1 MSELIELEQTPIEP
15 DHGMRDEIRRISD
28 SVRAR
33 RVLRSR
39 IMVALCG
46 VALFVAAVP
55 LVALLYQLFD
65 KGLSQIDWKFFT
77 TLPQTPTII
86 APDATGGISNAIVG
100 TIALTIYASILAI
113 PVGVLVGV
121 FLAETDSKLATSL
134 RVVSQTMAGAPSILM
149 GLFAFS
155 FLVHDLN
162 IGFSSI
168 AGSFALAVL
177 MLPVIIISTEIAV
190 RNVPNTL
197 REAGLALGA
206 KPHKVS
212 LKVVLPSSI
221 TGIVTGVIL
230 AISRAVGETAPVL
243 LVIGGGFT
251 NSWQPFDPVSAMP
264 LAIFENAKSEYPSQR
279 AQVWGIALVLV
290 VFVFVLSL
298 SARIWASRKQQVRN

>member
-1 MSELIELEQTPIEP
+1 M
-15 DHGMRDEIRRISD
+15 
-28 SVRAR
+28 
-33 RVLRSR
+33 
-39 IMVALCG
+39 
-46 VALFVAAVP
+46 
-55 LVALLYQLFD
+55 
-65 KGLSQIDWKFFT
+65 
-77 TLPQTPTII
+77 I
-86 APDATGGISNAIVG
+86 APNATGGISNAIVG
-100 TIALTIYASILAI
+100 TIALTLYASILAI

-121 FLAETDSKLATSL
+121 YLAETDSKFATTL
-134 RVVSQTMAGAPSILM
+134 RVIAQTMAGAPSILM

-155 FLVHDLN
+155 FVVHDLN
-162 IGFSSI
+162 IGFTAI

-190 RNVPNTL
+190 RNVPNSL

-212 LKVVLPSSI
+212 TKVVLPSAV

-251 NSWQPFDPVSAMP
+251 NSWQPFNPVSAMP
-264 LAIFENAKSEYPSQR
+264 LAIFENAKSEWPSQR

-290 VFVFVLSL
+290 AFVFVLSL
-298 SARIWASRKQQVRN
+298 TARIWASRKQQVRN

>member
-1 MSELIELEQTPIEP
+1 MSDLKELEEP
-15 DHGMRDEIRRISD
+15 TEPSSSSREEIRRISD
-28 SVRAR
+28 NARAR
-33 RVLRSR
+33 RVVVSR
-39 IMVALCG
+39 VMVALCG
-46 VALFVAAVP
+46 VALLIAAVP
-55 LVALLYQLFD
+55 LVALLYQLIN
-65 KGLSQIDWKFFT
+65 KGVGQIDWTFFT
-77 TLPQTPTII
+77 KLPETPTLI
-86 APDATGGISNAIVG
+86 APNATGGISNAIIG

-121 FLAETDSKLATSL
+121 YLAETNSKFATTL
-134 RVVSQTMAGAPSILM
+134 RVIAQTMAGAPSILM

-155 FLVHDLN
+155 LIVHDLN
-162 IGFSSI
+162 IGFTAF

-190 RNVPNTL
+190 RNVPNSL

-206 KPHKVS
+206 KPHMVS
-212 LKVVLPSSI
+212 TKVVLPSAV

-251 NSWQPFDPVSAMP
+251 NSWQPFNPVSAMP
-264 LAIFENAKSEYPSQR
+264 LSIFENAKSEWPSQR

-290 VFVFVLSL
+290 AFVFVLSL
-298 SARIWASRKQQVRN
+298 TARIWASRKQQVRN